1 MQSSQNVSCY
11 GGANGSINVNV
22 TQGTAPYTYNWSNG
36 ATTQNISGLTS
47 GSYSVT
53 VTDANGCTQ
62 SLSAVISQP
71 SAALNGSTTV
81 TSNISCY
88 SGNNGSVSL
97 TVTGGTQPY
106 SYLWSNGATSQ
117 DLTNVG
123 AGTYSVTITDVNGC
137 VFQTSATIA
146 QPAGALGTS
155 VNINQNVSC
164 YAGNDGTVT
173 LNVTGGTLPYTFN
186 WSNGATTQN
195 ISNLASGTY
204 TVTVTDAN
212 GCFASTTATV
222 SQPTGALNVNL
233 STTQNVSCYGGSNGE
248 ITATVTFGTSPYTFS
263 WSNGAT
269 TQNLTNVSYGLY
281 WVTVTDANGCTEVQS
296 GYVSHPYGPLQVD
309 LQATQNVSCFGF
321 ADGEITMAV
330 GYGTPPYTFQW
341 SNGATTQD
349 ISNLAAG
356 TYTVTVT
363 DANGCT
369 EVQSLQISQPAGAL
383 EVSLSSSQN
392 INCYGGNN
400 GQINV
405 TVNQGTAPYTYNWSN
420 GATTQNISNLT
431 SGTYT
436 VTVTDA
442 NGCVET
448 LTQSLSQ
455 PAGALSAYLAAQQNV
470 NCFGGSDANIDME
483 VMSGTPPYTYL
494 WNTGDVTQDLT
505 NVPAGTYTVTVTD
518 ANGCTELLT
527 TTVIQP
533 AGALNANISSTQNIG
548 CYGASTGSINVLVS
562 MGTSPYTYQWS
573 NGATTQSLSNIP
585 AGTYTVTVTDYQ
597 GCTETL
603 SATLTQPQG
612 ALNATIQSIGNA
624 DCRGNSS
631 GSVTI
636 SVTQGTAP
644 YTYQWSNGATTQ
656 NLSGVN
662 SGTYTVTVTDANGC
676 TQTLTATVT
685 QPAGSLSANLQSSQ
699 NVSCYGGANGS
710 ITINVSQ
717 GTAPYTYQWSNG
729 ANTQNISGLSAG
741 TYTVTV
747 TDANGCIETLSANIT
762 EPQGA
767 LSVSLQSSQN
777 ISCFGGNNGSIQL
790 TVNAGTAPYT
800 YNWNNGATTQNLSNL
815 TAGTYSVMVTDAN
828 GCTETQTVTL
838 TQPQG
843 ALQISVAS
851 SQQVNCYNGND
862 GQITVNVIQ
871 GTPPYSYSWNN
882 GATGSTITGLA
893 AGTYTVTVTD
903 ANGCTETMSSTIT
916 QPQQALMMTG
926 NTSSSNCLAGVG
938 GSVSVS
944 PVGGT
949 APYTYNWTNG
959 ANTQNLTNVPQ
970 GSYTVVITDAN
981 GCTAQS
987 EFTVTDLSAFNAQ
1000 ADGPTTICV
1009 GNLAYLIADSI
1020 PGATYQ
1026 WYLNGQTLGG
1036 AIYPHFVTP
1045 VAGSYTVTIQHA
1057 CGTFTSQPINITV
1070 NSAANIT
1077 VSPNVIIC
1085 PGESTQLLASGGVN
1099 YTWTPATGL
1108 DYPNVPN
1115 PVASPAT
1122 STTYTVEVENAEGCR
1137 ASAQVLVTVFCDTL
1151 IIPSGYSP
1159 NNDGVNDGFVIVGIE
1174 KYPDNKIW
1182 IYNRWGNLVYK
1193 ESGYKNEWNGYSNV
1207 SGIYIGKKVPA
1218 GTYFY
1223 VLDLGNDQKPRQG
1236 YIVLRY

>member
-1 MQSSQNVSCY
+1 
-11 GGANGSINVNV
+11 VNV
-22 TQGTAPYTYNWSNG
+22 TQGTAPYSYNWSNG

-47 GSYSVT
+47 GNYTVT
-53 VTDANGCTQ
+53 VTDANGCIET
-62 SLSAVISQP
+62 LSASISQP
-71 SAALNGSTTV
+71 SAALNGYATV

-88 SGNNGSVSL
+88 SGNNGSVAL
-97 TVTGGTQPY
+97 TITGGTQPY
-106 SYLWSNGATSQ
+106 SYLWSNGATTQ
-117 DLTNVG
+117 DLTGVG
-123 AGTYSVTITDVNGC
+123 AGTYSVTVTDVNGC
-137 VFQTSATIA
+137 IFQTSATII
-146 QPAGALGTS
+146 QPAGALGVS
-155 VNINQNVSC
+155 VNIGQNVSC
-164 YAGNDGTVT
+164 YSGNDGSVT
-173 LNVTGGTLPYTFN
+173 LNVSGGTLPYAFN

-195 ISNLASGTY
+195 ISNLSSGTY
-204 TVTVTDAN
+204 TVLVTDAN
-212 GCFASTTATV
+212 GCFTTATATV
-222 SQPTGALNVNL
+222 SQPAGALNVNL
-233 STTQNVSCYGGSNGE
+233 STTQNVSCFGGTNGE
-248 ITATVTFGTSPYTFS
+248 ITATVTLGTAPYSFN

-269 TQNLTNVSYGLY
+269 TQNLSNVGYGLY

-296 GYVSHPYGPLQVD
+296 AYVSHPYGPLQVD

-330 GYGTPPYTFQW
+330 SYGTPPYVYQW
-341 SNGATTQD
+341 SNGATTQN

-356 TYTVTVT
+356 NYTVTVT

-369 EVQSLQISQPAGAL
+369 EVQSLQITQPAGAL
-383 EVSLSSSQN
+383 DVSLSSSQN

-400 GQINV
+400 GEINV
-405 TVNQGTAPYTYNWSN
+405 TVNLGTSPYTFNWSN
-420 GATTQNISNLT
+420 GATTQNITNLT

-442 NGCVET
+442 NGCTET
-448 LTQSLSQ
+448 LSHTLSQ

-470 NCFGGSDANIDME
+470 NCYGGSDAMIDVE
-483 VMSGTPPYTYL
+483 VMSGTPPYSYL

-518 ANGCTELLT
+518 ANGCTEVLT

-533 AGALNANISSTQNIG
+533 AGALNATVSSTQNIG
-548 CYGASTGSINVLVS
+548 CYGASTGSIHVLVS
-562 MGTSPYTYQWS
+562 MGTAPYTYLWS
-573 NGATTQSLSNIP
+573 NGSTTQSLTNVP

-612 ALNATIQSIGNA
+612 ALNASIQSIGNA
-624 DCRGNSS
+624 DCRGNST

-636 SVTQGTAP
+636 QVTQGTAP
-644 YTYQWSNGATTQ
+644 YTYLWSNGATTQ
-656 NLSGVN
+656 NLNNVN

-685 QPAGSLSANLQSSQ
+685 QPAGSLAVSLQSSQ
-699 NVSCYGGANGS
+699 NVSCYGGANGT
-710 ITINVSQ
+710 ININVSQ

-729 ANTQNISGLSAG
+729 ATSQNITGLTAG

-747 TDANGCIETLSANIT
+747 ADANGCVETLSATIT

-767 LSVSLQSSQN
+767 LSVTLQSSQN

-790 TVNAGTAPYT
+790 TVNAGTAPYS
-800 YNWNNGATTQNLSNL
+800 YNWSNGATTQNISNL
-815 TAGTYSVMVTDAN
+815 LAGTYTVTVTDAN
-828 GCTETQTVTL
+828 GCTESQTVTL

-843 ALQISVAS
+843 ALQVSLAS

-862 GQITVNVIQ
+862 GQITVNVLQ
-871 GTPPYSYSWNN
+871 GTPPYTFIWNT
-882 GATGSTITGLA
+882 GATGAAITGLA

-903 ANGCTETMSSTIT
+903 ANGCTETLSSTIN

-926 NTSSSNCLAGVG
+926 STSSSNCLAGLG

-949 APYTYNWTNG
+949 APYSYNWSNG
-959 ANTQNLTNVPQ
+959 SNTQNLTNVPQ
-970 GSYTVVITDAN
+970 GAYTLVITDAN

-987 EFTVTDLSAFNAQ
+987 EFTVSDQSSFNAQ
-1000 ADGPTTICV
+1000 ADGPSTICV

-1036 AIYPHFVTP
+1036 ATYPHFVTP

-1057 CGTFTSQPINITV
+1057 CGTFTSQPIIITV

-1077 VSPNVIIC
+1077 VSPNMIIC

-1115 PVASPAT
+1115 PIASPAT
-1122 STTYTVEVENAEGCR
+1122 TTTYTVEVENAEGCR
-1137 ASAQVLVTVFCDTL
+1137 ASAQVMVTVFCDTL

-1159 NNDGVNDGFVIVGIE
+1159 NNDGVNDGFMIVGID
-1174 KYPDNKIW
+1174 KYPNNKIW

-1193 ESGYKNEWNGYSNV
+1193 ASGYNNEWNGYSNV

-1223 VLDLGNDQKPRQG
+1223 ILDLGNDQKPKQG